1 MKGFCISLDVSK
13 GSSFYQGFKG
23 IDEPITKPKKIEHN
37 LEGFKELLNL
47 KEKIRKEYDEDCI
60 VVFESTGVYHR
71 SLQTY
76 LDEHDFKYTIIS
88 PLLSAKVRKSDI
100 SNLSKIKHLKDIL
113 HNNICRILIVVVG
126 TNIGVINSKRRS
138 AIDRLCEITG
148 IDKDELP
155 RKRKSGRKTNLPI
168 NNNKK

>member
-1 MKGFCISLDVSK
+1 M
-13 GSSFYQGFKG
+13 
-23 IDEPITKPKKIEHN
+23 
-37 LEGFKELLNL
+37 
-47 KEKIRKEYDEDCI
+47 EKLVDNYY
-60 VVFESTGVYHR
+60 ESIMG
-71 SLQTY
+71 LP
-76 LDEHDFKYTIIS
+76 DYTWING
-88 PLLSAKVRKSDI
+88 DTC
-100 SNLSKIKHLKDIL
+100 SNLFLEFTPYQRK
-113 HNNICRILIVVVG
+113 ILIKYYLEDYNDRQISEIFG

>member
-1 MKGFCISLDVSK
+1 MGLPD
-13 GSSFYQGFKG
+13 
-23 IDEPITKPKKIEHN
+23 
-37 LEGFKELLNL
+37 
-47 KEKIRKEYDEDCI
+47 
-60 VVFESTGVYHR
+60 
-71 SLQTY
+71 
-76 LDEHDFKYTIIS
+76 YTWIN
-88 PLLSAKVRKSDI
+88 RDNC
-100 SNLSKIKHLKDIL
+100 SNLFLEFTPYQRK
-113 HNNICRILIVVVG
+113 ILIKYYLEDYNDRQISEIFG